1 MDPIGQEQFKFMFLM
16 NFIAFFKTGNVIID
30 SIISTAMMGIIT
42 FLTQLIL
49 SNLSFE
55 NINFVSYI
63 YYNFVYRK
71 NTIIIEGRRLISSSN
86 YWCSG
91 PPSYS
96 NSFKALWDHILKNNN
111 DNKQIISMREIMCNY
126 VHYSDSSKNVDN
138 IMVIDQ
144 TSSFRIEQDMDIHA
158 ICSIYI
164 SGDGEDNKAASKYEI
179 IKLQI
184 YSHTHSVYYIKN
196 YINEITNKYLKT
208 IKNNRGNNQYI
219 YTHTK
224 NSYTDSRFEMWDE
237 CIFKSNRTFDN
248 MFFDNKDHIL
258 KKIDFFTNNKEWYDE
273 YGIPYSLGIGL
284 HGPPGT
290 GKTSL
295 IKALANRFP
304 DRHLVVL
311 SFKNIKTR
319 QQLDSFFF
327 ESTYNSDNDKNSIDF
342 SKKIIIFEDID
353 CASDIV
359 LKRDTKQEQPPYI
372 TAEDISN
379 ILKTNTTPTKS
390 TEKVEGPKAI
400 SITNETDKLTLDDI
414 LNLWQ
419 GLRETDGR
427 IMVLSSNHYDK
438 LDPALIRPGRIDI
451 TLKMDLAS
459 HDVINSMYNHFYKSY
474 IPKDKLKRISEFTFS
489 PAEIS
494 NIFYDYNCKTSFINE
509 LINRSASNKRKRK

>member
-1 MDPIGQEQFKFMFLM
+1 
-16 NFIAFFKTGNVIID
+16 
-30 SIISTAMMGIIT
+30 
-42 FLTQLIL
+42 
-49 SNLSFE
+49 
-55 NINFVSYI
+55 
-63 YYNFVYRK
+63 
-71 NTIIIEGRRLISSSN
+71 
-86 YWCSG
+86 
-91 PPSYS
+91 
-96 NSFKALWDHILKNNN
+96 
-111 DNKQIISMREIMCNY
+111 
-126 VHYSDSSKNVDN
+126 
-138 IMVIDQ
+138 
-144 TSSFRIEQDMDIHA
+144 
-158 ICSIYI
+158 
-164 SGDGEDNKAASKYEI
+164 
-179 IKLQI
+179 
-184 YSHTHSVYYIKN
+184 
-196 YINEITNKYLKT
+196 
-208 IKNNRGNNQYI
+208 
-219 YTHTK
+219 
-224 NSYTDSRFEMWDE
+224 MWDE

-359 LKRDTKQEQPPYI
+359 LKRDTKPEPVPYI
-372 TAEDISN
+372 TVEDISN

-390 TEKVEGPKAI
+390 TEKVQGPKAI
-400 SITNETDKLTLDDI
+400 AITNETDKLTLDDI

-509 LINRSASNKRKRK
+509 LINRSTSNKRKRK

>member
-138 IMVIDQ
+138 IMIIDQ

-273 YGIPYSLGIGL
+273 YGIPYSLGL
-284 HGPPGT
+284 NYLCM
-290 GKTSL
+290 L
-295 IKALANRFP
+295 I
-304 DRHLVVL
+304 
-311 SFKNIKTR
+311 
-319 QQLDSFFF
+319 
-327 ESTYNSDNDKNSIDF
+327 
-342 SKKIIIFEDID
+342 
-353 CASDIV
+353 
-359 LKRDTKQEQPPYI
+359 
-372 TAEDISN
+372 
-379 ILKTNTTPTKS
+379 
-390 TEKVEGPKAI
+390 
-400 SITNETDKLTLDDI
+400 
-414 LNLWQ
+414 
-419 GLRETDGR
+419 
-427 IMVLSSNHYDK
+427 
-438 LDPALIRPGRIDI
+438 
-451 TLKMDLAS
+451 
-459 HDVINSMYNHFYKSY
+459 
-474 IPKDKLKRISEFTFS
+474 
-489 PAEIS
+489 EIWVM
-494 NIFYDYNCKTSFINE
+494 
-509 LINRSASNKRKRK
+509 LL